1 MTEKKILNK
10 TITNSTKTTRP
21 KVTGLQRA
29 WYVVDASKAPLG
41 RISTIVA
48 NLLTGKNRADYS
60 PDVDMGACV
69 VVINSSKTVLT
80 GKKPQFKT
88 YFRHSKRIGSLKS
101 RSFQEVMEL
110 DATRPVYLSV
120 KRMLPKNRHNDNWV
134 NNRLHIFEGESVG
147 ITQQLIPA
155 N

>member
-1 MTEKKILNK
+1 MTKPILNK
-10 TITNSTKTTRP
+10 VVTSSTKTSRP
-21 KVTGLQRA
+21 STDGLQRA

-48 NLLTGKNRADYS
+48 NLLTGKNRADYAA
-60 PDVDMGACV
+60 DTDMGAVV
-69 VVINSSKTVLT
+69 VVINSGKTVLT

-88 YFRHSKRIGSLKS
+88 YFRHSRRTGSLKS
-101 RSFQEVMEL
+101 RSFPEVMKL
-110 DATRPVYLSV
+110 DPTRPVYFAV
-120 KRMLPKNRHNDNWV
+120 KRMLPKNRHNDNWT
-134 NNRLHIFEGESVG
+134 NNRLRIFSGEPVG